1 VKMTE
6 PGMRAGP
13 HPRMRYPGRFL
24 LQSSSRGGA
33 EPRRTRVFGPSA
45 IGGGHA
51 PTQQS
56 VDPSTLWLRGS
67 VRKCPGPR

>member
-1 VKMTE
+1 VTMTE

-13 HPRMRYPGRFL
+13 HHRMPYPRRFL

-45 IGGGHA
+45 IGWRTCPHSAVRRSFNPVA
-51 PTQQS
+51 P
-56 VDPSTLWLRGS
+56 WLRAH
-67 VRKCPGPR
+67 CPGPR